1 MESPFKVNLHELP
14 RRAGEHKSY
23 SLNFPA
29 PEAIGNPLL
38 EIPAGEF
45 LEISFEAESVADGVL
60 ISGSVRSHAKGECGR
75 CLEKISEDIDQK
87 FQELFFYENRI
98 EESDDD
104 LFVMDGDFADIETP
118 IRDAVVLAM
127 PINPLCKADCR
138 GLCSECGEKL
148 ELLEPGHMHEK
159 IDPRWSGLSGWQPK

>member
-14 RRAGEHKSY
+14 RRVGEHKSY

-38 EIPAGEF
+38 EIPAGES

-75 CLEKISEDIDQK
+75 CLEKISEDINQK

-127 PINPLCKADCR
+127 PINPLCKADCK

>member
-23 SLNFPA
+23 SLIFPA

-38 EIPAGEF
+38 EIPAGES

-60 ISGSVRSHAKGECGR
+60 ISGSVKSHAKGECGR

>member
-87 FQELFFYENRI
+87 FQELFFYESRI
-98 EESDDD
+98 EENDDD
-104 LFVMDGDFADIETP
+104 LFVMDGDFADIESP

-127 PINPLCKADCR
+127 PINPLCKADCK

>member
-1 MESPFKVNLHELP
+1 MENPFKVNLHELP
-14 RRAGEHKSY
+14 RRAGEHKRY

-38 EIPAGEF
+38 EIPAGEL

-60 ISGSVRSHAKGECGR
+60 ISGHVKSNAKGECGR

-87 FQELFFYENRI
+87 FQELFFYESRI
-98 EESDDD
+98 EDSDDD

-127 PINPLCKADCR
+127 PINPLCKADCK

>member
-23 SLNFPA
+23 SLTFPA
-29 PEAIGNPLL
+29 PDAIGNPLL

-87 FQELFFYENRI
+87 FQELFFYESRI
-98 EESDDD
+98 EENDDD

-127 PINPLCKADCR
+127 PINPLCKADCK